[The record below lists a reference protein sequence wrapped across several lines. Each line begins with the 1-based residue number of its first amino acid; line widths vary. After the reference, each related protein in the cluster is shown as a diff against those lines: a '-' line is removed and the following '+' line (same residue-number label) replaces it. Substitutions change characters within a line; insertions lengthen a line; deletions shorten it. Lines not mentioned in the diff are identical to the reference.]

1 MRWQVLNNYGSRCSG
16 CVTVD
21 FSENAF
27 VLVIDGGS
35 RIVSGMIKRIL
46 VLMLV
51 SSGIVSSST
60 KSVYR
65 VWQPI
70 SLHGTDVSSVIGKES
85 GVDYTVLMSRPV
97 VLSGALPE
105 DLVYAVALKHQ
116 LASIGRYDEKEANLI
131 ALSKI
136 KLHAQLGDDG
146 LLVTVNISGATVPK
160 EVEVSLFNAVKLS
173 IDALKMTLEHY
184 SAAYLQEGMACSIV
198 VTSDRKGPQLEQLK
212 KLDVHFVAKPKN

>member
-1 MRWQVLNNYGSRCSG
+1 M
-16 CVTVD
+16 TVD

-70 SLHGTDVSSVIGKES
+70 SLHGTDVSRQS
-85 GVDYTVLMSRPV
+85 
-97 VLSGALPE
+97 
-105 DLVYAVALKHQ
+105 
-116 LASIGRYDEKEANLI
+116 
-131 ALSKI
+131 
-136 KLHAQLGDDG
+136 
-146 LLVTVNISGATVPK
+146 
-160 EVEVSLFNAVKLS
+160 
-173 IDALKMTLEHY
+173 
-184 SAAYLQEGMACSIV
+184 
-198 VTSDRKGPQLEQLK
+198 
-212 KLDVHFVAKPKN
+212 